1 LKADKLK
8 VGQIINQVCEISDNN
23 KEVIASYL
31 ILKVQWVDLILYC
44 LFSKHV
50 PESRG
55 DVFTQGIRYMSL
67 KGQSQNNFYWDIG

>member
-1 LKADKLK
+1 MADKLK
-8 VGQIINQVCEISDNN
+8 VGQIINHIFETTDNN

-31 ILKVQWVDLILYC
+31 VLKVQWVDLKLYC

-55 DVFTQGIRYMSL
+55 DIVTQGIKHMSFN
-67 KGQSQNNFYWDIG
+67 KQQSTNEFYWDIG